1 MRLEESKMHID
12 NSRMTYFNST
22 GTINFLQSRDR
33 LQRFFSKLFAIL
45 YRKFV
50 WQIRRNKQIQL
61 DSAISSRIRKYRT
74 NVLWRLE
81 AAVLQPAKCI
91 TPHLHALP
99 LHRFSPSRRSHR
111 HAEDVRCWLPSS
123 PRVA

>member
-1 MRLEESKMHID
+1 MIQERLILILPILIEFCRKQWS
-12 NSRMTYFNST
+12 
-22 GTINFLQSRDR
+22 INLLQGRNR
-33 LQRFFSKLFAIL
+33 LQRFSSKLSPIL
-45 YRKFV
+45 YQKFV
-50 WQIRRNKQIQL
+50 WQIRRNKQMQL
-61 DSAISSRIRKYRT
+61 ENAIFTGIRKYRT

-99 LHRFSPSRRSHR
+99 LLRFSPSRRGHR